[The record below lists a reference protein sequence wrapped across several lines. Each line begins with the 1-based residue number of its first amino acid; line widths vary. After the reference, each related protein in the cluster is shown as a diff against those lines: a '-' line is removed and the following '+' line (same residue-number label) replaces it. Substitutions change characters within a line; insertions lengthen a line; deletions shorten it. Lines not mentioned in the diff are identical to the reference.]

1 MHAFKKNPLL
11 WLWLLFGVAAI
22 AMTARNL
29 FLPSADAY
37 THYNN
42 YIIFKQSFFHWYHGQ
57 NLYVQYPAEQY
68 DLFKYSPAFAMAFG
82 ILAWMPDW
90 LGLGLWNLL
99 NVWVLVY
106 AISKLPLITK
116 KQQLIFGLLLLQETI
131 TATINSQ
138 SNALIAGLLI
148 LAWMALE
155 NDRWWKAAIFI
166 GITVFIKLFGILFF
180 ALFLF
185 YPKWWKGIIPAITV
199 IGVLLLVPVIAGGWD
214 ILMMQYRGYLDLLSH
229 DHGTYIKYSVMGWLQ
244 SWFGLQPAK
253 NTIVLAGLVAQAL
266 ITLAMFIR
274 KQSTETK
281 ALYAASWMIW
291 MVIFNHMAESATFVI
306 AVTGVLLWFFYSDQ
320 NKWFKLALLIP
331 VMAFTCFGPS
341 DIYPPDWREKIV
353 ITWQLKVF
361 PCILVWI
368 AAMAA
373 MIRHSIFASATAPHS
388 PSRSAPEPPQE
399 DR

>member
-1 MHAFKKNPLL
+1 MLNFRKNPLL
-11 WLWLLFGVAAI
+11 WLWLLFAAAAV

-29 FLPSADAY
+29 LLPSANAY

-42 YIIFKQSFFHWYHGQ
+42 YIIFKQSFFHWFDGLNMYIH
-57 NLYVQYPAEQY
+57 YPEEQY
-68 DLFKYSPAFAMAFG
+68 DLYKYSPAFAMAFG
-82 ILAWMPDW
+82 VLAWMPDW
-90 LGLGLWNLL
+90 LGLGLWNLM

-116 KQQLIFGLLLLQETI
+116 KQQLVFGLLMLQETI

-148 LAWMALE
+148 LAWVALE
-155 NDRWWKAAIFI
+155 KDHWWKAALFI

-185 YPKWWKGIIPAITV
+185 YPKWWRGIIPALTV
-199 IGVLLLVPVIAGGWD
+199 MAAFFLIPVVSGGWD
-214 ILMMQYRGYLDLLSH
+214 ILLMQYRGYFDLLSH
-229 DHGTYIKYSVMGWLQ
+229 DHGTFVKYSVMGWLQ
-244 SWFGLQPAK
+244 SWFGLMPPK
-253 NTIVLAGLVAQAL
+253 NVIVFAGLAIQAL
-266 ITLAMFIR
+266 VTVVMFMR
-274 KQSTETK
+274 KPSTRSK

-306 AVTGVLLWFFYSDQ
+306 AVAGVMMWFYYSDQ
-320 NKWFKLALLIP
+320 NKWYKLALLIP

-341 DIYPPDWREKIV
+341 DIYPPALREKIV

-361 PCILVWI
+361 PCILVWGI
-368 AAMAA
+368 TVSELLKG
-373 MIRHSIFASATAPHS
+373 SISSSATAPHS
-388 PSRSAPEPPQE
+388 PS
-399 DR
+399 